1 MKTESTAGGEE
12 LLEQVRALGWAPI
25 GRSTEGRVIVA
36 ARLPGADGG
45 GSLLLLMAGI
55 HGNEPASV
63 AAVLDF
69 IDCGT
74 LKGFRPSRD
83 EATAGNPPAPHAL
96 AGGVAGGGPVW
107 VVPALNP
114 DGLLINQKDSAR
126 GVDLNRNVPARN
138 WRPDHPPGYHPGRA
152 PLSEPEAAC
161 FAALV
166 EHIRPRAV
174 VAVHAPFACINHDGP
189 AAGWAATVAAACG
202 WPAQADIGYPTP
214 GSLGSWLGVA
224 RGLPV
229 LTIELPPGGYAG
241 FRDQARRA
249 LGAAV
254 RGPM

>member
-1 MKTESTAGGEE
+1 MKTESTAGAEE
-12 LLEQVRALGWAPI
+12 LLARVQALGWAPI
-25 GRSTEGRVIVA
+25 GRSTEEREIVA
-36 ARLPGADGG
+36 ARLPGTDGAQAP
-45 GSLLLLMAGI
+45 LLLMAGI

-69 IDCGT
+69 IDCGGT
-74 LKGFRPSRD
+74 
-83 EATAGNPPAPHAL
+83 
-96 AGGVAGGGPVW
+96 GGGPVW

-114 DGLLINQKDSAR
+114 DGLLINTKDSAN
-126 GVDLNRNVPARN
+126 GIDLNRNFPARN
-138 WRPDHPPGYHPGRA
+138 WRPDHPTGYHPGTA

-166 EHIRPRAV
+166 ERIQPRAV

-189 AAGWAATVAAACG
+189 AAGWAAAVAAACG

-214 GSLGSWLGVA
+214 GSLGSWLGVD

-229 LTIELPPGGYAG
+229 LTIELPPGGYDG

-249 LGAAV
+249 LVAAV